1 MPKTDPRYAPSRRFF
16 LQAGGT
22 VCLSVALS
30 GCLGFDLS
38 GLSPEQLK
46 GSGKSYS
53 TSGARKLINGLR
65 SSRGLQTVSSDPALQ
80 KAARNQAKLMARHQK
95 MQHTTAPGTRFS
107 VRMRKVGYSSAAGEN
122 IASGYDTIEKTIDAW
137 MRSPPHR
144 KILLERR
151 FSRFGIAVARD
162 DKTGRPYWAL
172 VMGA

>member
-1 MPKTDPRYAPSRRFF
+1 MHKTDPRYAPSRRFF

-22 VCLSVALS
+22 VCLSVTLS

-38 GLSPEQLK
+38 GLFPEQLK